1 MSRTV
6 PIYAVLSEPLRPA
19 VEGDASLQTEADKTQ
34 LEQGWKNPTPLLCY
48 HLPSAVRSHNFYFP
62 IWLGILLF
70 LPSASLLI
78 QSIRY
83 WVLCACTD
91 LGAWN
96 LSVNNAKQDSC
107 PLHSNGEDTDN
118 RHHKHVNN
126 STLEGGKCSGRS
138 KKYSRG
144 NQHYLTGVEARR
156 GTSLAIQVLRLCALN
171 ARGPGSIPCRETK
184 ILNHGHSQ
192 FFLKS
197 TKNNWRSLPRP
208 PIHTYP
214 SGPFPLQ
221 NFFTHN
227 IIRCHTS
234 PLRKVSCFLHS
245 PV

>member
-1 MSRTV
+1 M
-6 PIYAVLSEPLRPA
+6 
-19 VEGDASLQTEADKTQ
+19 
-34 LEQGWKNPTPLLCY
+34 CY

-78 QSIRY
+78 QSIMY

-91 LGAWN
+91 LGAWD

-126 STLEGGKCSGRS
+126 SILEGGKWSRRS

-144 NQHYLTGVEARR
+144 NQHYLTGVEAKR
-156 GTSLAIQVLRLCALN
+156 GTSLAIQVLRLCAPN
-171 ARGPGSIPCRETK
+171 ARGPGSIPRRGTK

-197 TKNNWRSLPRP
+197 TKNNWRSLSPTSH
-208 PIHTYP
+208 IHI
-214 SGPFPLQ
+214 PLQ
-221 NFFTHN
+221 SIPITKLLYPQYYSMPCITFEKGILFPTFTSLGLH
-227 IIRCHTS
+227 
-234 PLRKVSCFLHS
+234 FLPSQLGMTTLH
-245 PV
+245 